1 MSDDDWSWYKHEQQ
15 ARRARR
21 LPIRT
26 EEILALKRQG
36 YDVQQK
42 TAYHFRIN
50 GVLDLWPIHNRW
62 HDLRTQER
70 GGAKNLAIFVKERIR
85 HDEAPTR

>member
-1 MSDDDWSWYKHEQQ
+1 MSEWDWWKHEQR
-15 ARRARR
+15 ARRTKR

-36 YDVQQK
+36 YDVEQK
-42 TAYHFRIN
+42 IDYHFRVN
-50 GVLDLWPIHNRW
+50 GILDLWPIHNRW

-70 GGAKNLAIFVKERIR
+70 GGAKQLAVWVKERIR
-85 HDEAPTR
+85 PTEKRQA